1 MKILAII
8 PARGGSKRI
17 PGKNIKSFL
26 GKEIISYAIKSLL
39 ASEYIDSVLV
49 STDSKSIESVANKYG
64 ANVPYLRS
72 AKNSDDFATTYDVI
86 EEVLAENK
94 LEYDYIC
101 CVYPTSVFVTTEMI
115 DKALEVLMNNSQAT
129 SIASVLEYSHPIQRA
144 LKIQEE
150 VLISLQ
156 PECYNQR
163 SQDLEKTYHDA
174 GQFYIFSPG
183 IVTNE
188 KKLISSKC
196 IPFIINPN
204 HAQDIDTQEDWDL
217 AELKYR
223 LLKNQVLI

>member
-26 GKEIISYAIKSLL
+26 GKEIISYAIESLL
-39 ASEYIDSVLV
+39 ASKYIDSVIV
-49 STDSKSIESVANKYG
+49 STDSKSIEVVANKYG
-64 ANVPYLRS
+64 ASVPFLRS
-72 AKNSDDFATTYDVI
+72 EKNSDDFATTYEVI
-86 EEVLAENK
+86 EEVLAENNVN
-94 LEYDYIC
+94 YDYIC

-115 DKALEVLMNNSQAT
+115 DKALNELMNNGQAT

-163 SQDLEKTYHDA
+163 SQDLDKTYHDA
-174 GQFYIFSPG
+174 GQFYIFSPV
-183 IVTNE
+183 IVKNE
-188 KKLISSKC
+188 KKLITSKC

-223 LLKNQVLI
+223 LLKN